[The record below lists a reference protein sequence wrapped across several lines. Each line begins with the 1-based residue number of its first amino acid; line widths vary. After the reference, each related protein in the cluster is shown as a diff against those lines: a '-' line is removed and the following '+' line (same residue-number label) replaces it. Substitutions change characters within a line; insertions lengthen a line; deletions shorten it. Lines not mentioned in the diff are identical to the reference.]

1 MKHGVT
7 SLTLS
12 RHIMRGATT
21 RKKQKGAVLIIVLML
36 LLVMTVLAVSGVG
49 NSVLE
54 QKMSGNYYHSAT
66 AFEAAEF
73 GLRVAE
79 QWMYDHVKS
88 SSPWKTWFTTDTTE
102 TGLYTTQ
109 DASEPNS
116 VEVCGGD
123 IDCQFDPR
131 IKANWCHSATSGCVL
146 PKGYAELGTKLLG
159 TLPNE
164 KTLEKFTMVSD
175 QYQPRFIIEYIG
187 AVKDPC
193 PEIPCEGS
201 GSGEQQAFRIT
212 VIGWGQEGVSR
223 HVVQS
228 HVLVTI

>member
-1 MKHGVT
+1 MKHGVK
-7 SLTLS
+7 SLTVR

-54 QKMSGNYYHSAT
+54 QKMSGNYYHSTT

-79 QWMYDHVKS
+79 QWLYDNVTDTS
-88 SSPWKTWFTTDTTE
+88 AFTTSTSSD
-102 TGLYTTQ
+102 GLYTTQ
-109 DASEPNS
+109 DASTPNT

-123 IDCQFDPR
+123 INCQFDPR
-131 IKANWCHSATSGCVL
+131 NEANWCSGGAGCAL
-146 PKGYAELGTKLLG
+146 PKGFATLGG
-159 TLPNE
+159 TLEGN
-164 KTLEKFTMVSD
+164 TLDTFDMTVSR
-175 QYQPRFIIEYIG
+175 QPQFIIEYIG
-187 AVKDPC
+187 PVKESSVQVDAYDL
-193 PEIPCEGS
+193 
-201 GSGEQQAFRIT
+201 SGEQQAFRIT

-223 HVVQS
+223 QVVQS
-228 HVLVTI
+228 HVLLTL

>member
-12 RHIMRGATT
+12 RQFMHGATT
-21 RKKQKGAVLIIVLML
+21 RKKQKGAVLLIVMML

-79 QWMYDHVKS
+79 QWMYDNVKLG
-88 SSPWKTWFTTDTTE
+88 SPWKTWFTTNTAIN
-102 TGLYTTQ
+102 GLYTTQ
-109 DASEPNS
+109 EASSSNS
-116 VEVCGGD
+116 IEVCAGI

-131 IKANWCHSATSGCVL
+131 IEANWCGNGAFGCGVL
-146 PKGYAELGTKLLG
+146 PKGWAELGKSLETKAL
-159 TLPNE
+159 
-164 KTLEKFTMVSD
+164 KTFDMVTK
-175 QYQPRFIIEYIG
+175 QPRFIIEYIG
-187 AVKDPC
+187 PVTESSIQMDAYDL
-193 PEIPCEGS
+193 
-201 GSGEQQAFRIT
+201 SGEKEAFRIT

-228 HVLVTI
+228 HVLLAL

>member
-1 MKHGVT
+1 MKHGVQ
-7 SLTLS
+7 SLTVS

-79 QWMYDHVKS
+79 QWLYDNV
-88 SSPWKTWFTTDTTE
+88 TDTSAFTN
-102 TGLYTTQ
+102 TSANGLYTTQ
-109 DASEPNS
+109 DASTSNT

-123 IDCQFDPR
+123 INCQFDPR
-131 IKANWCHSATSGCVL
+131 NEANWCGSGTSGCGVL
-146 PKGYAELGTKLLG
+146 PKGWAQLGGVLETKALD
-159 TLPNE
+159 E
-164 KTLEKFTMVSD
+164 FTMVTK
-175 QYQPRFIIEYIG
+175 QPRFIIEYIG
-187 AVKDPC
+187 PVKESSIQVDAY
-193 PEIPCEGS
+193 IL
-201 GSGEQQAFRIT
+201 SGEQEAFRIT

-228 HVLVTI
+228 HVLLAL

>member
-1 MKHGVT
+1 MKHSVK
-7 SLTLS
+7 SLTVS
-12 RHIMRGATT
+12 RQIMRQAAP

-79 QWMYDHVKS
+79 QWMYDNVTKTS
-88 SSPWKTWFTTDTTE
+88 AWNTWFTTNTTSN
-102 TGLYTTQ
+102 GLYTTQ
-109 DASEPNS
+109 NATPTNT

-123 IDCQFDPR
+123 VDCQFDPR
-131 IKANWCHSATSGCVL
+131 DEASWCSSGGGCQL
-146 PKGYAELGTKLLG
+146 PKGFVTLGD
-159 TLPNE
+159 
-164 KTLEKFTMVSD
+164 TLEGQTLDTFDMTVSR
-175 QYQPRFIIEYIG
+175 QPQFIIEYIG
-187 AVKDPC
+187 PVTESSIQMDAYDL
-193 PEIPCEGS
+193 
-201 GSGEQQAFRIT
+201 SGEKEAFRIT

-228 HVLVTI
+228 HVLLAL